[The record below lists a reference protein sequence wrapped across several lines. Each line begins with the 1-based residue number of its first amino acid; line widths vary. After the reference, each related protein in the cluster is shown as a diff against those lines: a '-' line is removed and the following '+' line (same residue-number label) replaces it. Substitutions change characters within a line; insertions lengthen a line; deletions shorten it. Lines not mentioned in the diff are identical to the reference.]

1 MAMYHDA
8 HPDGSYEIANRVLVF
23 EPPRVI
29 SWKPG
34 YVSPETGELEFGGWI
49 WRYDLTQ
56 LGPDEAEVTLSYDWS
71 AVGPGPRQYLQFPPF
86 APDHLH
92 NSLGHLAAIAAR

>member
-1 MAMYHDA
+1 LTIGWLA
-8 HPDGSYEIANRVLVF
+8 
-23 EPPRVI
+23 
-29 SWKPG
+29 
-34 YVSPETGELEFGGWI
+34 VSSTLPTVSEPETGELEFGGWI

-71 AVGPGPRQYLQFPPF
+71 AVGPGPRQYRSFPPF

-92 NSLGHLAAIAAR
+92 NSLGHLAAIVAR